1 MVLGSLYNRE
11 TSSLR
16 SLILG
21 PYIKVHVYYIY
32 IYIDIHRNV
41 CICMG
46 IYLTA
51 RPKTLLETDLKLS
64 PEHDQVAKASA
75 MCHHVGPGAGA
86 FGPHHQEGPG
96 SLGFNALTV

>member
-1 MVLGSLYNRE
+1 MVLGSLYNHE
-11 TSSLR
+11 SLSLR

-21 PYIKVHVYYIY
+21 PYVKIYVYY

-46 IYLTA
+46 LYLTA
-51 RPKTLLETDLKLS
+51 QPKTLLET
-64 PEHDQVAKASA
+64 DQVAKASA

-96 SLGFNALTV
+96 SLGFNALRV